1 MDMNASTGLS
11 FETYELTNLS
21 SQSSRVSFQDAVDEC
36 VDEKAQTKVLGVVSG
51 MIRAVPRLQ

>member
-1 MDMNASTGLS
+1 ML
-11 FETYELTNLS
+11 NLRRLNL
-21 SQSSRVSFQDAVDEC
+21 QSGHQFPDAVDEC